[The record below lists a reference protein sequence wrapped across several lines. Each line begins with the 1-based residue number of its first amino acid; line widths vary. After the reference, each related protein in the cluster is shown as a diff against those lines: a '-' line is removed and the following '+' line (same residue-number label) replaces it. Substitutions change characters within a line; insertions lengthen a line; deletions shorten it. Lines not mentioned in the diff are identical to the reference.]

1 MVKQKTMP
9 KRKGH
14 ILEQIADMDNLLAAD
29 KAAQAGKKKNRY
41 IRRHNLRQK
50 EDLEV
55 LQGWILNPE
64 TLPEAKYKPMT
75 LLNDNGK
82 QRTIGR
88 LDFFPWHVLHHS
100 IMRVVAPIMLKSLI
114 DDTFACVPGKGLHY
128 GVKRMSMMLRRY
140 PEQRWFWKVDYKKYY
155 ESIPHETIEAAF
167 RHKFKDEKFMLLVK
181 KSILN
186 YDSGET
192 IKSLLD
198 AEYRKRARYSHRRI
212 SKSDIGKLRDRTHG
226 PQNEGGSHKVQVLSQ
241 VLR

>member
-1 MVKQKTMP
+1 MVRQKTMP

-29 KAAQAGKKKNRY
+29 KAAQAGKKKNRH

-50 EDLEV
+50 EELEV
-55 LQGWILNPE
+55 LQDWILNPE
-64 TLPEAKYKPMT
+64 TLPEARYKPMI
-75 LLNDNGK
+75 LQNDSGK

-88 LDFFPWHVLHHS
+88 LDFFPWHVLHHA

-128 GVKRMSMMLRRY
+128 GVKRMKMMLRRY
-140 PEQRWFWKVDYKKYY
+140 PEYKWFWKVDYKKFY
-155 ESIPHETIEAAF
+155 ESIPHDTIEAAF
-167 RHKFKDEKFMLLVK
+167 RHKFKDERFMLLVK

-192 IKSLLD
+192 IKYLLD
-198 AEYRKRARYSHRRI
+198 AEDRMRERYAHRRI
-212 SKSDIGKLRDRTHG
+212 SKPDVRKLRHRPH
-226 PQNEGGSHKVQVLSQ
+226 GSHNQGRELQVQMLPEI
-241 VLR
+241 L